1 MFIPVTE
8 AIRIFKYFF
17 VSQHNYSVR
26 HDTKQIQYETNIGKG
41 QMESQ

>member
-1 MFIPVTE
+1 MVIPVTE

-17 VSQHNYSVR
+17 VSQHNCSIK
-26 HDTKQIQYETNIGKG
+26 HDTKQIHYETNIGKG